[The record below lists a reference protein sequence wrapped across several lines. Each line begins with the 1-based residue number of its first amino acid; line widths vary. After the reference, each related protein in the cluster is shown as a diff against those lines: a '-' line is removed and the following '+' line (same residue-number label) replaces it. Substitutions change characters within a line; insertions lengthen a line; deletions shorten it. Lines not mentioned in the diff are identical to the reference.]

1 MHEADPSLPS
11 CHARRMANPVE
22 QLASELSRLEKCVV
36 CEGPIHDADREDGHC
51 PHCDTDLSFHVS
63 LRQRT
68 LDVAGQDER
77 NATSISQFN
86 SIAMDDVDIHREQE
100 DQLRQEQRDLDY
112 QPEAEGEED
121 DDDDDDDEEDGG
133 DSTVGTSGDRVA
145 SAASRPAR
153 CKGKGKEK
161 ATKHDN
167 GKQVGK
173 FSSYKIK
180 KRQLAPLKPGGKVR
194 YQVCGMESVK
204 VEMNDQR
211 MKKILTLM
219 AKHDNFATEDDLNDP
234 EAMVDHFECL
244 MILDEANTKN
254 SHGKGSRYPRYL
266 RDYVGPGKYF
276 LYHSEIARWKQK
288 GAHDF
293 IEKWIR
299 TEKIKSQN
307 INGKPALEAKPKEL
321 DQKIRKLVGDHKHG
335 IDDYLDLLDKL
346 KSGEIKL
353 PDLGPS
359 SDSGSPSAGTHGSS
373 SGAALHR
380 SSRPHVLADP
390 GSPSAM
396 IPGMDSDDDD
406 DEAADAGV
414 PMEEYEGSEQEYA
427 EEDSDDDGSD

>member
-1 MHEADPSLPS
+1 
-11 CHARRMANPVE
+11 MANPVE
-22 QLASELSRLEKCVV
+22 QLASDLSQLDKCAV
-36 CEGPIHDADREDGHC
+36 CDGPIHDADREDGHC

-63 LRQRT
+63 LRQST

-77 NATSISQFN
+77 NATSVNQFN

-100 DQLRQEQRDLDY
+100 DQLREEERDLDY
-112 QPEAEGEED
+112 QPEEEGEE
-121 DDDDDDDEEDGG
+121 DDDEEDGG

-145 SAASRPAR
+145 SATSRIER
-153 CKGKGKEK
+153 CKGKGKGKEK
-161 ATKHDN
+161 ASKPGN

-173 FSSYKIK
+173 FASYKIK

-219 AKHDNFATEDDLNDP
+219 AKHNNFATEDDLNDP

-266 RDYVGPGKYF
+266 RDYVGPGKCF
-276 LYHSEIARWKQK
+276 LYHSEIARLKQK

-299 TEKIKSQN
+299 TEKIKTQN
-307 INGKPALEAKPKEL
+307 INKRPAVEAKPKDLEA
-321 DQKIRKLVGDHKHG
+321 KIRKLVGDHKHG

-353 PDLGPS
+353 PTPESS
-359 SDSGSPSAGTHGSS
+359 SDAGSPSSSSHGSS

-380 SSRPHVLADP
+380 SSRSHVLADP

-396 IPGMDSDDDD
+396 IPGMNSDDDD
-406 DEAADAGV
+406 DDDDEEAADADV
-414 PMEEYEGSEQEYA
+414 PMEEDEGSEQEYA

>member
-1 MHEADPSLPS
+1 MAD
-11 CHARRMANPVE
+11 PVE
-22 QLASELSRLEKCVV
+22 QLASDLSQLEKCVV
-36 CEGPIHDADREDGHC
+36 CDGPIHDADRADGHC
-51 PHCDTDLSFHVS
+51 PHCDTDLTFRVS
-63 LRQRT
+63 LREST

-77 NATSISQFN
+77 NATSVNQFN

-100 DQLRQEQRDLDY
+100 DQLREEQRDLDY
-112 QPEAEGEED
+112 EPEEEGEE
-121 DDDDDDDEEDGG
+121 DDDEEDGG

-145 SAASRPAR
+145 SATSRPAR

-161 ATKHDN
+161 ATKSGN

-173 FSSYKIK
+173 FASYTIR
-180 KRQLAPLKPGGKVR
+180 KRKLAPLKPGGKVR

-211 MKKILTLM
+211 MKKIIALM
-219 AKHDNFATEDDLNDP
+219 AKHNNFATEDDLNDP

-299 TEKIKSQN
+299 TEKIKTQN
-307 INGKPALEAKPKEL
+307 INGKPAIEAKPKEL
-321 DQKIRKLVGDHKHG
+321 EAKIRKLLGDHKHG
-335 IDDYLDLLDKL
+335 IDDYLNLLDKL

-353 PDLGPS
+353 PVPEPS
-359 SDSGSPSAGTHGSS
+359 SDSGSPSASSHGSS

-380 SSRPHVLADP
+380 SSRSHVLADP

-396 IPGMDSDDDD
+396 IAGLDSDDDD
-406 DEAADAGV
+406 DDEEAADTGV
-414 PMEEYEGSEQEYA
+414 PMEEDEGSEQEYA